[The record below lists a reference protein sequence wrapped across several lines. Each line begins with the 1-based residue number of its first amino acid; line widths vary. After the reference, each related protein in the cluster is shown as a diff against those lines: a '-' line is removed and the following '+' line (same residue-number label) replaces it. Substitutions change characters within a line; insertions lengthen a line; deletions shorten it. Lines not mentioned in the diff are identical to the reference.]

1 MTDWIALSL
10 PGPVETAVLAVYVV
24 TVVLLSL
31 FGLHR
36 LHLVVQYFR
45 NADRALAMPD
55 DVADDACPHVLVQLP
70 VFNERFVVERLLD
83 AVAKLD
89 WPADRLHIQVL
100 DDSTDDTVEISR
112 RVAERLRGEGLDL
125 VVLHRVD
132 RSGFKAGALQAGIE
146 ADAGRSGFVAVF
158 DADFL
163 PQPKFLRK
171 ALAPFAGADDLA
183 MVQARWAHINR
194 NDSLLT
200 RAQAVLLDGHF
211 VMEHGARFRAGRF
224 FNFNGTAGVWR
235 IAAIADAG
243 GWQGDTLTEDLD
255 LSYRAQLRGWRFAYL
270 QELAVPSELP
280 ADARA
285 FKGQQHR
292 WAKGSIQ
299 VARKLLP
306 TIWRAEL
313 PLGTKLE
320 ATAHLANNLAYPLMV
335 VLLAVLPLAVV
346 VRAQEGLLVAL
357 LVDLPVFVLATL
369 NLIIFYALAE
379 REVDRTTWLR
389 RLVLVPF
396 VLGVGASLT
405 PNQARAVWEAVT
417 GKSSPFVR
425 TPKAGDRGAAA
436 VRRYRP
442 RLGWQPLVEIAWG
455 LYFGAAVLVAAAAGL
470 WVSTPFMAMFAAAF
484 LLLGVGSLLPA
495 RDARPA
501 A

>member
-1 MTDWIALSL
+1 MIEWTAQLL
-10 PGPVETAVLAVYVV
+10 PAPVEAAVLAVYVV
-24 TVVLLSL
+24 SVVLLSL
-31 FGLHR
+31 FGMHR
-36 LHLVVQYFR
+36 LHLVLAYFR
-45 NADRALAMPD
+45 HRDAALPLPD
-55 DVADDACPHVLVQLP
+55 DLPDDRCPHVLVQLP
-70 VFNERFVVERLLD
+70 IFNERFVIERLLSY
-83 AVAKLD
+83 VAELD
-89 WPADRLHIQVL
+89 WPRDRLHIQVL
-100 DDSTDDTVEISR
+100 DDSTDDTVEVSR
-112 RVAERLRGEGLDL
+112 AVAARLRDGGLD
-125 VVLHRVD
+125 VEVRHRVD
-132 RSGFKAGALQAGIE
+132 RTGFKAGALQAGIE
-146 ADAGRSGFVAVF
+146 ADAGRSAFVAIF

-163 PQPKFLRK
+163 PPADFLRK
-171 ALAPFAGADDLA
+171 MLAPFDGDDELA

-235 IAAIADAG
+235 IAAIEDAG

-255 LSYRAQLRGWRFAYL
+255 LSYRAQLAGWRFAYL
-270 QELAVPSELP
+270 QDLAVPSELP

-285 FKGQQHR
+285 FKSQQHR

-306 TIWRAEL
+306 TIWRSAL
-313 PLGTKLE
+313 PVGTKLE

-369 NLIIFYALAE
+369 NLMVFYALAE
-379 REVDRTTWLR
+379 REVDDKTWLR
-389 RLVLVPF
+389 RLPLVPF

-405 PNQARAVWEAVT
+405 PNQARAVWEAMT
-417 GKSSPFVR
+417 GHRSPFVR
-425 TPKAGDRGAAA
+425 TPKAGNEGAAA
-436 VRRYRP
+436 IRRYRP
-442 RLGWQPLVEIAWG
+442 RLTWQPLVEIAWG

-470 WVSTPFMAMFAAAF
+470 WISTPFMAMFAAAF

-495 RDARPA
+495 PGARPA